1 MEQFLDLSAKMYE
14 LLVAKKISD
23 PSHYVLTA
31 EEQDN
36 IVRDFALARLE
47 DIKRLPRGNKIYG
60 FLMHLMDFCHELTFT
75 PTYSYRSVTGF
86 AVKEEN
92 SGKWS
97 KDGFW
102 FQEEANEELSIMLK
116 DCLSYNFLMKQGIN
130 QGKKDQKW
138 TIFYLNSWLC
148 AYAHL
153 PLERGGWRPLTLH
166 KLNSWL

>member
-1 MEQFLDLSAKMYE
+1 MKNLLEFCREQ
-14 LLVAKKISD
+14 
-23 PSHYVLTA
+23 
-31 EEQDN
+31 
-36 IVRDFALARLE
+36 
-47 DIKRLPRGNKIYG
+47 
-60 FLMHLMDFCHELTFT
+60 TFT

-102 FQEEANEELSIMLK
+102 FQEAANEDLSAILR
-116 DCLSYNFLMKQGIN
+116 DCLAHNLLMKQVVS

-148 AYAHL
+148 ASAHL
-153 PLERGGWRPLTLH
+153 PLERGGWRSLTIH

>member
-1 MEQFLDLSAKMYE
+1 M
-14 LLVAKKISD
+14 
-23 PSHYVLTA
+23 LTA
-31 EEQDN
+31 EEQDG
-36 IVRDFALARLE
+36 IIRGFAKNRLE

-60 FLMHLMDFCHELTFT
+60 FLMHLIDFCREVTFT
-75 PTYSYRSVTGF
+75 PSYSYRSVTGF

-92 SGKWS
+92 SGKWG

-102 FQEEANEELSIMLK
+102 FQEEANDELSTILK
-116 DCLSYNFLMKQGIN
+116 DCLSYNFLMKQGIT